1 MSKISKKSRKGMKEI
16 FKATVNLCNWIYPT
30 LGMVTP
36 IQSAVTPISEIQSIL
51 CDAVSPGSI
60 YKKDR
65 SRSQESLRPP
75 NLSLLSSSLDHRLG
89 FKGYRPYRRLKT

>member
-16 FKATVNLCNWIYPT
+16 FKAAVNLCNWIYPT

-60 YKKDR
+60 
-65 SRSQESLRPP
+65 
-75 NLSLLSSSLDHRLG
+75 
-89 FKGYRPYRRLKT
+89 

>member
-51 CDAVSPGSI
+51 CDAVSTGCIQLIKGP
-60 YKKDR
+60 YTFAEVVKTAHF
-65 SRSQESLRPP
+65 ESF
-75 NLSLLSSSLDHRLG
+75 SSSPSDHILWSID
-89 FKGYRPYRRLKT
+89 